1 MKLHLDYIP
10 TKKQAMFHGSNAD
23 ELLYGGAAGGG
34 KSKAIVME
42 ALIDALEHPGVQSYL
57 FRRSYPEIE
66 DTLIREALTS
76 IPEEL
81 GRYAAGKHDF
91 LLHNGSELHF
101 RSCHSLQDAAR
112 YQGVEMHRLYIDELT
127 HFPQEVYDYLKTRVR
142 VANMPN
148 LRPRIRAT
156 SNPGGVGHGWVKARF
171 IDGKEPFQIYEERV
185 YSSVL
190 HQEGITTLQYI
201 PATLADNPHLGKEYA
216 FQLEQKPEALRK
228 ALLLGD
234 WNVFDGQVFTEFSTQ
249 CRADRRYTHVIP
261 SFPIPDSWR
270 RYRSF
275 DWGYSRPFS
284 VGYWAEDGDGRLYR
298 YAEIYGSPK
307 DPHTRL
313 TKHPNTGMRLSPE
326 QVASMI
332 RRYEDRYEKG
342 HRLIGI
348 ADPAIFD
355 ESRGSDGCV
364 AKVFEKQGLFFERGD
379 HQRIAGKLQL
389 HNRLAFDKNG
399 IPMLY
404 VFDSCKDFI
413 RTLPTLVYDSYDVED
428 INSGGEDH
436 IYDETRYLCMLRPI
450 RHTEAEREELLPEEL
465 ELTFVREKPTQPP
478 SWVADVGLSAKPSS
492 IYIEGK

>member
-1 MKLHLDYIP
+1 MRTHLDYIP
-10 TKKQAMFHGSNAD
+10 TEKQAMFHASPAD

-42 ALIDALEHPGVQSYL
+42 ALIDGLEHPGIQSYL
-57 FRRSYPEIE
+57 FRRSYPELR
-66 DTLIREALTS
+66 DTLIREALAS
-76 IPEEL
+76 VPDGL
-81 GRYAAGKHDF
+81 GKYLSQQHD
-91 LLHNGSELHF
+91 LVLVNGSVLHF
-101 RSCHSLQDAAR
+101 RSCHNLQDAAR
-112 YQGVEMHRLYIDELT
+112 YQGIEMHRLYIDELT
-127 HFPQEVYDYLKTRVR
+127 HFTQEIYDYLKTRVR
-142 VANMPN
+142 VANMPGV
-148 LRPRIRAT
+148 RPRIRCT

-171 IDGKEPFQIYEERV
+171 IDGKEPFHIYKEEI

-190 HQEGITTLQYI
+190 HQEGSATRQYI
-201 PATLADNPHLGKEYA
+201 PATLADNPYLGKDYA

-228 ALLLGD
+228 ALLFGD
-234 WNVFDGQVFTEFSTQ
+234 WNVFDGQVFTEFTTQ
-249 CRADRRYTHVIP
+249 SRADRSYTHVIP
-261 SFPIPDSWR
+261 AFSIPDSWR

-313 TKHPNTGMRLSPE
+313 TKIPNTGMRLPPE
-326 QVASMI
+326 RVAAMV

-364 AKVFEKQGLFFERGD
+364 AKVFEKQGIFFEKGD
-379 HQRIAGKLQL
+379 HERIAGKMQI
-389 HNRLAFDKNG
+389 HNRLAFDQNG

-404 VFDSCKDFI
+404 VFDCCKDFI
-413 RTLPTLVYDSYDVED
+413 RTFPTLVYDSYDVED
-428 INSGGEDH
+428 IDSAGEDH

-450 RHTEAEREELLPEEL
+450 RRPSEAEETLLETDATLPFTREALPKRAGW
-465 ELTFVREKPTQPP
+465 TT
-478 SWVADVGLSAKPSS
+478 DIGLVK
-492 IYIEGK
+492 G